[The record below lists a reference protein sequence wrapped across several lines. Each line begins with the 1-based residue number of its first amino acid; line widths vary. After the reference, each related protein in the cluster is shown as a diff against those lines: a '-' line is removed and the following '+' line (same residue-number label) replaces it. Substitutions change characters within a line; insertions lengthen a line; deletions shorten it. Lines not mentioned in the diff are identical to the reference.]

1 MSIPSSDITDAA
13 RRQDTQ
19 APRPED
25 TSSGA
30 LTTAFVSEEV
40 TDTVDPFDYAET
52 IVRDLALH
60 VGSRLRDFRSDL
72 AAMHSAVVQL
82 PETMRI
88 NVLGQSLQDL
98 RERLSHLTSVV
109 SQQVS
114 RYPEELERVSR
125 MATDT
130 LNRLAGLESW
140 VAAARQTVAQGGD
153 APVLP
158 VPTGGFV
165 GQDQLNAIIGQVHES
180 IVRLANAARELQLD
194 VRDLRSDLKT
204 VSAGKPLPSDPTE
217 GQATPTVDYAPA
229 LSDLDRRLSTL
240 ENAPRPAPV
249 TGPDHG
255 PALADLE
262 QRLRALETAPA
273 TQPAPA
279 ALAPVVAAP
288 AAPDLAGLLFGA
300 WHRLALPTG
309 AEALAQAVDSVQN
322 ALRPRLD
329 RLSGPVQLSKG
340 SGLVAV
346 GQGEPGLVVLV
357 ATEDLCGHRW
367 LLEAQGAEM
376 RTQEP
381 ADRPSLRTP
390 CWRALLGAA
399 AMALRSSPGARV
411 LPLLIYG
418 NGQIDS
424 LPSRDQILSYG
435 RQIGAVSAAE
445 QLLMI
450 GAADMSL
457 PGLARPQEALNALL
471 ALAS

>member
-1 MSIPSSDITDAA
+1 MSIPTNDVNDAT
-13 RRQDTQ
+13 RRQDAQVPT
-19 APRPED
+19 PEGP
-25 TSSGA
+25 SSGA
-30 LTTAFVSEEV
+30 LTTAFASEEA
-40 TDTVDPFDYAET
+40 TDMVDPFDYAET

-82 PETMRI
+82 PETMKI
-88 NVLGQSLQDL
+88 NALGQSLQEMRD
-98 RERLSHLTSVV
+98 RLSHLTGVV

-153 APVLP
+153 APALP

-165 GQDQLNAIIGQVHES
+165 GQDQLNAIIGQVHDS

-194 VRDLRSDLKT
+194 VRDLRSDLKA
-204 VSAGKPLPSDPTE
+204 VSAGRALPSE
-217 GQATPTVDYAPA
+217 QAEAPAAQAVDHAPA

-240 ENAPRPAPV
+240 ENAPRPVPV

-255 PALADLE
+255 PALVNLE
-262 QRLRALETAPA
+262 RRLHALETASPA
-273 TQPAPA
+273 EPAPA
-279 ALAPVVAAP
+279 APAPVATGAP
-288 AAPDLAGLLFGA
+288 VDLAGLLFGA
-300 WHRLALPTG
+300 WNRLAQPAG
-309 AEALAQAVDSVQN
+309 AEALAQAVDSVLN

-381 ADRPSLRTP
+381 AERPSLRTP

-399 AMALRSSPGARV
+399 AMALRNSPGARV

>member
-1 MSIPSSDITDAA
+1 MSIPSSDVNDAA
-13 RRQDTQ
+13 HQQKGGDGTG
-19 APRPED
+19 
-25 TSSGA
+25 GA
-30 LTTAFVSEEV
+30 LTTSVVPEPVAG
-40 TDTVDPFDYAET
+40 DTVDPFDYAEA

-88 NVLGQSLQDL
+88 NSLGQSIQDL
-98 RERLSHLTSVV
+98 RERLAHLTGVV

-140 VAAARQTVAQGGD
+140 VASARQTVAQGGD

-165 GQDQLNAIIGQVHES
+165 GQDQLNAIIGQMHEN
-180 IVRLANAARELQLD
+180 IVRLATAARELQLD
-194 VRDLRSDLKT
+194 VRDLRSDLKS
-204 VSAGKPLPSDPTE
+204 VSAGQPLPVEAAEVSPPPI
-217 GQATPTVDYAPA
+217 TPDYAPA
-229 LSDLDRRLSTL
+229 LSDLNRRLSTL
-240 ENAPRPAPV
+240 ENAPRVMAGTP
-249 TGPDHG
+249 GPDHG

-262 QRLRALETAPA
+262 RRLRAVETAPA
-273 TQPAPA
+273 AVPVPAP
-279 ALAPVVAAP
+279 VADGT

-300 WHRLALPTG
+300 WNRLAQPAG
-309 AEALAQAVDSVQN
+309 AEALAQAVDSVLN
-322 ALRPRLD
+322 ALRPRLE
-329 RLSGPVQLSKG
+329 RMSGPVTLAKG

-346 GQGEPGLVVLV
+346 GQGAGGLVALV

-367 LLEAQGAEM
+367 VLEAQGAEM
-376 RTQEP
+376 RTLEP
-381 ADRPSLRTP
+381 TDRPALRSP

-399 AMALRSSPGARV
+399 AMAMRADPAARV

-424 LPSRDQILSYG
+424 LPSREQVLSYG
-435 RQIGAVSAAE
+435 RQIGAVAAAE

-450 GAADMSL
+450 GAADLSL

>member
-1 MSIPSSDITDAA
+1 MSIPSSDVNDAA
-13 RRQDTQ
+13 RQQ
-19 APRPED
+19 KGGEGAA
-25 TSSGA
+25 GA
-30 LTTAFVSEEV
+30 LTTSVVPEPVA
-40 TDTVDPFDYAET
+40 DTVDPFDYAEA

-88 NVLGQSLQDL
+88 NSLGQSIQEL
-98 RERLSHLTSVV
+98 RERLAHLTAVV

-165 GQDQLNAIIGQVHES
+165 GQDQLNAIIGQMHEN
-180 IVRLANAARELQLD
+180 IVRLATAARELQLD
-194 VRDLRSDLKT
+194 VRDLRSDLKS
-204 VSAGKPLPSDPTE
+204 VNAGQPLPVDVAEVSPTPI
-217 GQATPTVDYAPA
+217 APDYAPA

-240 ENAPRPAPV
+240 ENAPRV
-249 TGPDHG
+249 TAGTPGPDHG

-262 QRLRALETAPA
+262 RRLRAVETAPA
-273 TQPAPA
+273 AAPPASV
-279 ALAPVVAAP
+279 PVPVAAAGP

-300 WHRLALPTG
+300 WNRLAQPAG
-309 AEALAQAVDSVQN
+309 AEALAQAVDSVLN
-322 ALRPRLD
+322 TLRPRLE
-329 RLSGPVQLSKG
+329 RMSGPVTLAKG

-346 GQGEPGLVVLV
+346 GQGAGGLVALV

-367 LLEAQGAEM
+367 VLEAQGAEM
-376 RTQEP
+376 RTLDP
-381 ADRPSLRTP
+381 ADRPALRSP

-399 AMALRSSPGARV
+399 AMAMRADPAARV

-424 LPSRDQILSYG
+424 LPSREQVLSYG
-435 RQIGAVSAAE
+435 RQIGAVAAAE

-450 GAADMSL
+450 GAADLSL